1 MPKNNLKVVKS
12 AARTGNS
19 PPRTLKQ
26 HGTAL
31 WNRVTGEYA
40 VEDAAGR
47 ALLTLACQ
55 ALDRAEA
62 LRELIDSEGEM
73 LQSRTGHYKE
83 HPGLRHELQ
92 SRAFVAKMLLR
103 LGLDVEPMRPGPGR
117 PPKGGWS
124 PSHDGDE

>member
-1 MPKNNLKVVKS
+1 M
-12 AARTGNS
+12 
-19 PPRTLKQ
+19 
-26 HGTAL
+26 
-31 WNRVTGEYA
+31 
-40 VEDAAGR
+40 
-47 ALLTLACQ
+47 LACQ

-62 LRELIDSEGEM
+62 CRDAIDRDGEVQ
-73 LQSRTGHYKE
+73 LTRYGSKE
-83 HPGLRHELQ
+83 HPALRAELA